1 MESKENEKITPD
13 DSLSPEETN
22 GKITAAP
29 QKRSKVFLIIL
40 IVMVLLGA
48 WFGISKYTYSM
59 HHEET
64 DDAQVQ
70 ADISPVIPR
79 VSGYVKEVRV
89 KDNKFVYKGDTLLI
103 LDDRDLKL
111 KVDQAEAALGTAKG
125 NVEAARANTNAARS
139 GIASSRA
146 GVSTVDAQIE
156 AAQINVTRTTQDYNR
171 YANLIQDHS
180 ITQQQYEQALAA
192 KQTAEKQL
200 QILQQ
205 QKKHA
210 SAQTGVVSSQSNAS
224 AQQIGVAAS
233 MVKQREVDVEDA
245 KLNLSYTIITAPEDG
260 KVSKVNVQE
269 GQFLQAGQSTFSIV
283 HNTNIWVVANFKE
296 TQYKK
301 MRIGQKVI
309 VNADAFP
316 KHDFEATLSSFSPAT
331 GAEFALL
338 PPDNASGNFVK
349 VVQRLPVKIEFVNT
363 GDTLLNRLRPGMNVN
378 VDVHLN

>member
-1 MESKENEKITPD
+1 MESKDNEKIIPG
-13 DSLSPEETN
+13 DSLPAEEAN
-22 GKITAAP
+22 GKVVVEP
-29 QKRSKVFLIIL
+29 KRKSKVFLVILIAMIIL
-40 IVMVLLGA
+40 GG
-48 WFGISKYTYSM
+48 WFGISKYTWSL

-79 VSGYVKEVRV
+79 ISGYVNEVSV
-89 KDNKFVYKGDTLLI
+89 KDNDLVHKGDTLLI
-103 LDDRDLKL
+103 LDGRDYKLNLDR
-111 KVDQAEAALGTAKG
+111 AEAALVTAKS
-125 NVEAARANTNAARS
+125 NVDAARANTNAARS
-139 GIASSRA
+139 GIESSKA
-146 GVSTVDAQIE
+146 GVSTVDAQIA
-156 AAQINVTRTTQDYNR
+156 AAQIAVTRATQDYNR

-192 KQTAEKQL
+192 KETAEKQL

-205 QKKHA
+205 QKKQA
-210 SAQTGVVSSQSNAS
+210 STQTNVVSSQSNAS
-224 AQQIGVAAS
+224 AEQIGVAES
-233 MVKQREVDVEDA
+233 MVKQREVEVEDA
-245 KLNLSYTIITAPEDG
+245 KLNLSYTAIIAADDG

-269 GQFLQAGQSTFSIV
+269 GQFLQAGQPVFSIV
-283 HNTNIWVVANFKE
+283 HNTSVWVVANFKE

-301 MRIGQKVI
+301 MKVGQQVI
-309 VNADAFP
+309 VHADAFP

-349 VVQRLPVKIEFVNT
+349 VVQRLPVKIEFVNK
-363 GDTLLNRLRPGMNVN
+363 GDTLLSRLKAGMNVS

>member
-1 MESKENEKITPD
+1 MESNEKITPEN
-13 DSLSPEETN
+13 SLSPEETN
-22 GKITAAP
+22 GKVTAEP
-29 QKRSKVFLIIL
+29 KKRSKVFLIIL
-40 IVMVLLGA
+40 IIMIIFGG
-48 WFGISKYTYSM
+48 WFGISKYTYSQ

-79 VSGYVKEVRV
+79 VSGYVNEIRV
-89 KDNKFVYKGDTLLI
+89 KDNQSVKKGDTLLV
-103 LDDRDLKL
+103 LDSRDLKL
-111 KVDQAEAALGTAKG
+111 KVDQAEAALATAKS
-125 NVEAARANTNAARS
+125 NVEAAQANTNAARS
-139 GIASSRA
+139 GIASSQA
-146 GVSTVDAQIE
+146 GVSTIDAQIAE
-156 AAQINVTRTTQDYNR
+156 AQINVTRTTQDYTR

-192 KQTAEKQL
+192 KETAEKQL
-200 QILQQ
+200 QILEQ
-205 QKKHA
+205 QKKQA
-210 SAQTGVVSSQSNAS
+210 STQTGVVSSQSNAT

-233 MVKQREVDVEDA
+233 IVKQREVEVEDA
-245 KLNLSYTIITAPEDG
+245 KLNISYAVITAPEDG
-260 KVSKVNVQE
+260 RVSRVNVQE
-269 GQFLQAGQSTFSIV
+269 GQYLQAGQPVFSIV
-283 HNTNIWVVANFKE
+283 HNTSLWVVANFKE

-309 VNADAFP
+309 VHADAFP

-349 VVQRLPVKIEFVNT
+349 VVQRLPVKIEFVNN
-363 GDTLLNRLRPGMNVN
+363 GDTLLNRLKAGMNVD